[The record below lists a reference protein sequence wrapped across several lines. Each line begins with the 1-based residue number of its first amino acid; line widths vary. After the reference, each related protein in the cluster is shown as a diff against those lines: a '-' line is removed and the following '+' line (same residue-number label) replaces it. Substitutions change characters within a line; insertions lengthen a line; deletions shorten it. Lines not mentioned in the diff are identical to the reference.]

1 MGKYSLYKKG
11 TYKYSLVWL
20 AAALMTVALAASLW
34 VNFQRLQVESRNR
47 TLGLL
52 ADYDELQRIS
62 DSVPDVE
69 FADILGKAQRM
80 GITGLVVRER
90 LLSDWE
96 AAGKVTVMQGGQL
109 QLILDLRKDLTQTEA
124 ISQQKIVPQ
133 AQRTYI
139 LTK

>member
-20 AAALMTVALAASLW
+20 AAALILISLAASLW
-34 VNFQRLQVESRNR
+34 VNAQRLGAESQDQ

-52 ADYDELQRIS
+52 ADYDELRRIS
-62 DSVPDVE
+62 DSVPDVSFE
-69 FADILGKAQRM
+69 DLLGKAQRM

-96 AAGKVTVMQGGQL
+96 AAGQISVLQGSEL
-109 QLILDLRKDLTQTEA
+109 QVLLDSERTWCRPRLCRSKGSSLRA
-124 ISQQKIVPQ
+124 SAPIS
-133 AQRTYI
+133 
-139 LTK
+139 